1 MERRTC
7 PSCNLNF
14 TSERQSDCYLGTA
27 SELEHCW
34 VLSDICPG
42 CNHLVVWVGALENS
56 VVQQKLAWDKD
67 FDFDTV
73 PEDIRMTAVFP
84 RIPPRGP
91 APPEVPAEFGD
102 FIYCDPPYDG
112 TFTRCNARGFGEPEQ
127 RRLRDTV
134 LKWQGLGA
142 QAMVSN
148 ADTPFIRSIYSES
161 SFSVHQVSAPRSINS
176 KGNGRGPVNEL
187 LITAYTCSQRKPQV

>member
-42 CNHLVVWVGALENS
+42 CN
-56 VVQQKLAWDKD
+56 
-67 FDFDTV
+67 
-73 PEDIRMTAVFP
+73 
-84 RIPPRGP
+84 
-91 APPEVPAEFGD
+91 
-102 FIYCDPPYDG
+102 
-112 TFTRCNARGFGEPEQ
+112 
-127 RRLRDTV
+127 
-134 LKWQGLGA
+134 
-142 QAMVSN
+142 
-148 ADTPFIRSIYSES
+148 
-161 SFSVHQVSAPRSINS
+161 S